1 MYSSLF
7 KIVIISCAVFGLQAC
22 SKVTLANYDRV
33 EMGMIKS
40 DVEIILG
47 EPDQCE
53 AVIGTQSCVWGEQDG
68 ANIKVSFIAHRAA
81 VITHS
86 GLK

>member
-1 MYSSLF
+1 MKLKLLNVMVMGS
-7 KIVIISCAVFGLQAC
+7 VCALLAGC

-40 DVEIILG
+40 DVELILG
-47 EPDQCE
+47 EPEQCE
-53 AVIGTQSCVWGEQDG
+53 SVIGTYSCVWGDAEG
-68 ANIKVSFIAHRAA
+68 THIKVNFIADRAA
-81 VITHS
+81 VITQD

>member
-1 MYSSLF
+1 MIKNSFKLLF
-7 KIVIISCAVFGLQAC
+7 VIFLCGVIAGC

-40 DVEIILG
+40 DVELILG
-47 EPDQCE
+47 EPAQCE
-53 AVIGTQSCVWGEQDG
+53 SVIGTHSCVWGDIEG
-68 ANIKVSFIAHRAA
+68 THIKVNFIADRAA
-81 VITHS
+81 VITQD